1 MYQTAS
7 LSLLSRT
14 DSSILLNALCMLVC
28 CWILVSNMDL
38 VWMLYP
44 DMVCYVTYVDSF
56 ICKGNSGVHGKT
68 ISSSWPCVAMTE
80 VNAVVLYVFM
90 WITDCTI

>member
-14 DSSILLNALCMLVC
+14 DSSILLNALGMLVC
-28 CWILVSNMDL
+28 IWILVSNMDL

-44 DMVCYVTYVDSF
+44 DMVYYVDSF

-68 ISSSWPCVAMTE
+68 IFSSWPCVAMT
-80 VNAVVLYVFM
+80 
-90 WITDCTI
+90 